1 MVRIMINFTKILI
14 DGTILAV
21 VGSIYLLAMLWYNPR
36 LSLNDLPEDI
46 KNAVPPW
53 SKKERIQ
60 SIVFGIPFF
69 ILVVT
74 FPFFSTLA
82 LKNQHD
88 GNISFFALFI
98 NAFGVIMIFN
108 VVEVGVVDLLLLCK
122 IRPKFMT
129 IPGTEGLAGS
139 KDYWHQIRAHLRGA
153 VLMAILCLIIAG
165 VVYFI

>member
-1 MVRIMINFTKILI
+1 MINFTKILI

-21 VGSIYLLAMLWYNPR
+21 VGSIYLLAMLWFNPR

-53 SKKERIQ
+53 NKKEKIK
-60 SIVFGIPFF
+60 SILFGIPFF
-69 ILVVT
+69 ILVIG

-82 LKNQHD
+82 LKNQY
-88 GNISFFALFI
+88 GSTISFFALFI

-108 VVEVGVVDLLLLCK
+108 VVEVGFVDLLLLCK

-129 IPGTEGLAGS
+129 IPQTKGLAGS
-139 KDYWHQIRAHLRGA
+139 KDYWHQIRAHLRGT
-153 VLMAILCLIIAG
+153 VLMGVLCVIIAG